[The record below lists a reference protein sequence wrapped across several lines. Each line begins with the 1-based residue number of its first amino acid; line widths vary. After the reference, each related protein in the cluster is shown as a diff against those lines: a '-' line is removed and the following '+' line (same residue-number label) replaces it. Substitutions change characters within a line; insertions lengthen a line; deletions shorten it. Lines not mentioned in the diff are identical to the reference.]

1 MLALI
6 FDFNGTMFFDE
17 KFQEMSWREF
27 IQNRIGR
34 EITKKEFEEYIH
46 GRNADFTMQYFF
58 KKSFSRDEIWTLEEE
73 KESIYRE
80 LCLKSPAFCLAKGLP
95 EFLDE
100 LTAQKV
106 PFTIATA
113 SGCTNVKFFF
123 KYLGLDKWFD
133 MDKVV
138 YNDGTLAGKPEPD
151 FYLRAAEKLKAEIG
165 SCIVFEDSQSGIE
178 AARRAKAG
186 GIIKVVSM
194 RDSKADETLTGCI
207 HDYTDRGLRTYFR
220 YLFSCKF

>member
-1 MLALI
+1 MFAVI

-58 KKSFSRDEIWTLEEE
+58 KKSFSRDEIQELEEE

-80 LCLKSPAFCLAKGLP
+80 LCLKSPAFCLADGLP

-100 LTAQKV
+100 LTAQKI

-113 SGCTNVKFFF
+113 SGYTNMKFFF
-123 KYLGLDKWFD
+123 EYLGLDKWFD
-133 MDKVV
+133 MNKVV

-151 FYLRAAEKLKAEIG
+151 FYLKAAEKLEAAIEN
-165 SCIVFEDSQSGIE
+165 CIVFEDSQSGIE
-178 AARRAKAG
+178 AARRANAG
-186 GIIKVVSM
+186 GIIKVLSM
-194 RDSKADETLTGCI
+194 SNAKTDETLSGCI
-207 HDYTDRGLRTYFR
+207 RDYTDKELRIYFR
-220 YLFSCKF
+220 YISRAV